1 MFCMKCGT
9 KLPDDAAFCYKCGA
23 KLPKIE
29 DDKVDNG
36 KEETE
41 EIEYKTIN
49 RLDSDEELEEPT
61 SDLPY
66 HSNGEYFPIIENYGV
81 TFSPST
87 CSRMFFEARLT
98 HSRTLAIEAFNT
110 IWKRWK
116 KEKRITKLEDIFTIY
131 TEKIYDISDIAVNVG
146 YNILVEHNILNITKE
161 QFRDHVINYYAHR
174 TTFITSL
181 AIICKR
187 LDNYIKQLQI
197 DTELNKTQFIGGGF
211 GLAGA
216 ITGAIEAKVLTAA
229 ANSLKSLGK
238 TITGNSDKAKIERL
252 KKELFEEVDWESC
265 GRNYVGNIFYAIEV
279 PLQDIFRT
287 KGMVVTSSYSL
298 NEADLV
304 AESLKQVY
312 NKKIITEDK
321 YLKTLC
327 EYIEMSRIKYH
338 FIEDFYRLRNDAL
351 PGLLKMAKFTGDYL
365 YILNRVRIINSARR
379 ENIVKKYANSFQ
391 GSIHDVA
398 EHAVE
403 NQQDLEIFL
412 DLRSIT
418 MMGEDGGLMPVFLL
432 EGSYTIPLDKDRIKY
447 IGLGKVEAVIES
459 DRYLDFKEKD
469 IIFANISFD
478 STYNKIVNDYL
489 KEPFDTGKGLILN
502 ATTPEEYRKAYGML
516 NDCANNGDYN
526 MKYQVAI
533 ALQEGMSHCPEEDVP
548 FVRPSIEHML
558 KQAAAGGH
566 VDACLT
572 LVKGDWELETNEIF
586 DYLTK
591 AEEQGSA
598 EASYHLGKLCENGF
612 KEIEGRPNV
621 ELAKSF
627 YQRAINGGSSEA
639 VKALASLEFKE
650 DELKSKTAYVDAC
663 QYLKSS
669 NYEEAIRCY
678 KLAAEH
684 NHPEALYEL
693 GLIYMNS
700 NPFTPERQS
709 FAKDCFKR
717 AALQGYKPAVLE
729 YAFSSK
735 FSEHKV
741 LGLFRAFM
749 GKQEGVQ
756 CIGKIGGIYCRPNI
770 PEGKLDYVLSTYA
783 KHCNIDPKDVLVLFD
798 DTFFGTAG
806 DGFIITPEYL
816 VPSYSYEVSEG
827 VKVGSK
833 INLYEINNFSIR
845 GINELSIDLY
855 MYLKNGCRVQLSNNL
870 ELDGV
875 LNKTKEELAD
885 KFLSLVNGTLF
896 RPLLIS
902 DYVATE
908 DIEREFLT
916 WNGLDFKKKVNERF
930 LPQFEKEIDE
940 FINCKINIGSEAE
953 DKNQP
958 HETINGSPVNGP
970 EDYFREGSKY
980 LNGEGVTQDPKQAL
994 KWFIKGAVA
1003 GHALCQYNAGYIY
1016 SSDLLG
1022 VPNYE
1027 KCKYWFTKAAA
1038 NGISEAKNYLEANK
1052 AFFETINCSN
1062 VDPTSVDNNSEKTG
1076 NNSNYRCQFC
1086 GNELQDGDT
1095 FCDKCGKKV
1104 VVSCPQCGNTVFLY
1118 KESFCCICGLKLS
1131 YCPRCHEL
1139 LYGGQ
1144 SNCIKCG
1151 YKID

>member
-23 KLPKIE
+23 KLPKISDE
-29 DDKVDNG
+29 NI
-36 KEETE
+36 EETE
-41 EIEYKTIN
+41 TKKIDIN
-49 RLDSDEELEEPT
+49 KVNYDEEPEKP
-61 SDLPY
+61 SNDLINFV
-66 HSNGEYFPIIENYGV
+66 NGEVFPIVDGYRV
-81 TFSPST
+81 TFSPAT
-87 CSRMFFEARLT
+87 CARMFFEAKLT
-98 HSRTLAIEAFNT
+98 HGRTLATEAFDT

-116 KEKRITKLEDIFTIY
+116 EEKEISKLEDIFTIY
-131 TEKIYDISDIAVNVG
+131 AEKVIDIADIAINVG
-146 YNILVEHNILNITKE
+146 YNILVDHDILNITKE
-161 QFRDHVINYYAHR
+161 QFRDHVTSNYAHK
-174 TTFITSL
+174 TTFGQSL
-181 AIICKR
+181 AIICKQ
-187 LDNYIKQLQI
+187 LDNYSKQLQI

-211 GLAGA
+211 GLTGA

-229 ANSLKSLGK
+229 ANSLKSFGK

-252 KKELFEEVDWESC
+252 KKKLFEEVDWESC
-265 GRNYVGNIFYAIEV
+265 GRNYVGNMFYAV
-279 PLQDIFRT
+279 DATLQKIFRT
-287 KGMVVTSSYSL
+287 TGMVGDSGYSL
-298 NEADLV
+298 EDADLV
-304 AESLKQVY
+304 AESLKRVY
-312 NKKIITEDK
+312 NEKKITQDK

-327 EYIEMSRIKYH
+327 DYIEMSRIKYH

-351 PGLLKMAKFTGDYL
+351 PGLLKIAKFTGDYL
-365 YILNRVRIINSARR
+365 YILKRVRIINAARR
-379 ENIVKKYANSFQ
+379 ENIVKKYIKSSH
-391 GSIHDVA
+391 GSIHGVT

-418 MMGEDGGLMPVFLL
+418 LMGKDGGLMPVFLL
-432 EGSYTIPLDKDRIKY
+432 EGSYTIPLDKEKIRY
-447 IGLGKVEAVIES
+447 IGLGKVEVVIES
-459 DRYLDFKEKD
+459 DHYIDFDEKD
-469 IIFANISFD
+469 ISFTDISFD
-478 STYNKIVNDYL
+478 STYNKIVNEYL
-489 KEPFDTGKGLILN
+489 KEPFDTGKKLLIN
-502 ATTPEEYRKAYGML
+502 ATTTDEYRKAYGTL

-533 ALQEGMSHCPEEDVP
+533 ALQDGMSHCPEEDVP
-548 FVRPSIEHML
+548 FVRPSIERML
-558 KQAAAGGH
+558 KQAANGGH
-566 VDACLT
+566 VDACLA
-572 LVKGDWELETNEIF
+572 LVKGDWELETKEIF

-591 AEEQGSA
+591 AEQQGSA

-621 ELAKSF
+621 ELARSF
-627 YQRAINGGSSEA
+627 YQKAVDGGYSEA
-639 VKALASLEFKE
+639 VNALAGLDIKAN
-650 DELKSKTAYVDAC
+650 ELKSKTAYVDAC

-684 NHPEALYEL
+684 NQPEALYEL
-693 GLIYMNS
+693 GLMYMNS

-735 FSEHKV
+735 FSERKV
-741 LGLFRAFM
+741 LGLFKSFM
-749 GKQEGVQ
+749 GEQKGVH

-770 PEGKLDYVLSTYA
+770 PEGKLDYALSTYA
-783 KHCNIDPKDVLVLFD
+783 KHCNIDPKEVLVLFD

-833 INLYEINNFSIR
+833 INLYEISNFYIH
-845 GINELSIDLY
+845 GIGELNVNLY
-855 MYLKNGCRVQLSNNL
+855 MYLKNGCRIQLSNNL

-875 LNKTKEELAD
+875 LNRTQKELAD
-885 KFLSLVNGTLF
+885 KFLSLANGTLF

-908 DIEREFLT
+908 DIKREFLT
-916 WNGLDFKKKVNERF
+916 WNELDFKKKVNERF
-930 LPQFEKEIDE
+930 LPQFENEIDE
-940 FINCKINIGSEAE
+940 FINGKINISAE
-953 DKNQP
+953 VKDVNQV
-958 HETINGSPVNGP
+958 HGTINKSPVNDP

-980 LNGEGVTQDPKQAL
+980 LNGDDVKQNPEEAL
-994 KWFIKGAVA
+994 KWFVKGAIA

-1022 VPNYE
+1022 APNYE
-1027 KCKYWFTKAAA
+1027 KCKYWFTKAAD
-1038 NGISEAKNYLEANK
+1038 NGVAEARSYLEANK
-1052 AFFETINCSN
+1052 DFFDTIDCSN
-1062 VDPTSVDNNSEKTG
+1062 VDPTSVDKNNPATTG

-1086 GNELQDGDT
+1086 GNDLQDGDT
-1095 FCDKCGKKV
+1095 FCVKCGKKV
-1104 VVSCPQCGNTVFLY
+1104 AISCPQCGNTVFLY
-1118 KESFCCICGLKLS
+1118 KENFCCMCGLKFS

-1144 SNCIKCG
+1144 TNCVKCG
-1151 YKID
+1151 HKTN